1 MKTILMMM
9 FGAAATIVTSATA
22 LELPKGAKLVA
33 DTEAGAI
40 FINRKLKL
48 TIYNTKT
55 GEKIGGGA
63 LHHRPDGVKMIDIT
77 VNDKK
82 IRRNLKWSMK
92 NGRFCGDSLA
102 LDKRICGT
110 GGMLYK
116 LGGTCYN
123 SRDGKRVAAKFK
135 C

>member
-55 GEKIGGGA
+55 GKKIGGGA
-63 LHHRPDGVKMIDIT
+63 LHHRPDDELRFEVGRKT
-77 VNDKK
+77 VRGNSD
-82 IRRNLKWSMK
+82 
-92 NGRFCGDSLA
+92 RFTL
-102 LDKRICGT
+102 LFEK
-110 GGMLYK
+110 
-116 LGGTCYN
+116 
-123 SRDGKRVAAKFK
+123 
-135 C
+135 